1 MKKKV
6 LVVDDSELVLA
17 VTRETLEKAGFE
29 VFGALDADDADR
41 YIFSQDR
48 PDLIVMD
55 VMLPLFDGDM
65 KAKKLKEN
73 ELSRDI
79 PILLLSSKPEEELRR
94 MMKESGA
101 DGFIR
106 KPFTDREMVAKIEET
121 IREKGRKRILVV
133 DDSET
138 VLAVTRDA
146 LENAGFSAV
155 GALDA
160 DEADRYIFS
169 QDRPDLIVMDVMLPV
184 LNGDKKARM
193 LKENELTRDIPILLL
208 SSQPENELRN
218 MVRESGTDGFIRKP
232 FTDREMVSKIE
243 ETLREKRGDRS

>member
-17 VTRETLEKAGFE
+17 VTREALEKAGFE

-55 VMLPLFDGDM
+55 VMLPVLDGDV
-65 KAKKLKEN
+65 KAKRLKEN
-73 ELSRDI
+73 ELTRDI
-79 PILLLSSKPEEELRR
+79 PILLLSSKPEVELQRIVT
-94 MMKESGA
+94 ESGTE
-101 DGFIR
+101 GYIR
-106 KPFTDREMVAKIEET
+106 KPFTDKEMVAKIEEA
-121 IREKGRKRILVV
+121 IHEKGKKRILVV

-160 DEADRYIFS
+160 DDADKYIFS

-184 LNGDKKARM
+184 LDGDKKARM

-208 SSQPENELRN
+208 SSKPENELRQ
-218 MVRESGTDGFIRKP
+218 MVRETGTDGFIRKP
-232 FTDREMVSKIE
+232 FTEQEMVRKIE
-243 ETLREKRGDRS
+243 EMLREKQGDRS

>member
-17 VTRETLEKAGFE
+17 VTRENLEKAGFE
-29 VFGALDADDADR
+29 VFGALDADEADK

-55 VMLPLFDGDM
+55 VMLPLLDGDI

-73 ELSRDI
+73 KLTRDI

-94 MMKESGA
+94 MVSESGT

-106 KPFTDREMVAKIEET
+106 KPFTDREMIAKIEET
-121 IREKGRKRILVV
+121 IREKGKKKVLVV

-146 LENAGFSAV
+146 LENAGFSAI

-160 DEADRYIFS
+160 DEADKYIFS
-169 QDRPDLIVMDVMLPV
+169 QDRPDLIVMDVMLP
-184 LNGDKKARM
+184 LLDGDKKARM
-193 LKENELTRDIPILLL
+193 LKDNELTRDIPILLL
-208 SSQPENELRN
+208 SSRPENELLQ
-218 MVRESGTDGFIRKP
+218 MVKDSGTDGFIRKP
-232 FTDREMVSKIE
+232 FTDKEMVRKIE
-243 ETLREKRGDRS
+243 ETLREKLGDRS